1 MIMIEKI
8 YFYKLP
14 EKIFE
19 EGVYN
24 TFLVNRDNCF
34 IFKLNHG
41 KEAYLGSVNKSL
53 EKDLVLSREDQR
65 PLPRGEFICEL
76 HYDNPIDLFMTDDFS
91 SFYYVEQNKE
101 QRAHYVSV
109 TQELED
115 ELNYKNNYES
125 DKIIFYD
132 YRKIVGK
139 FIEKIIYE

>member
-24 TFLVNRDNCF
+24 TSLVNRDNCF
-34 IFKLNHG
+34 IFKLNQ
-41 KEAYLGSVNKSL
+41 KTAYLGSVNRSL

-65 PLPRGEFICEL
+65 PLLRDEFVCEL
-76 HYDNPIDLFMTDDFS
+76 HYDNPIALFMTDDFS
-91 SFYYVEQNKE
+91 SFYYVGQNKE

-132 YRKIVGK
+132 YRKIIGK
-139 FIEKIIYE
+139 FIEKLINE